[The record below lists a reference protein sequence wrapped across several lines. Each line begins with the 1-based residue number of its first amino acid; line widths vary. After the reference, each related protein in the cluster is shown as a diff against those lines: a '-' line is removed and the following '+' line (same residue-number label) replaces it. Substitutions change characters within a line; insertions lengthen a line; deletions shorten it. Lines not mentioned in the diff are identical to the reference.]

1 LKKKDTIILF
11 DLDGTLID
19 STDAILEGFSVAFKR
34 FEYKVPN
41 DELIKAQIGY
51 PLENMFKSL
60 GAKDHHITNL
70 VLEYKN
76 HYRKI
81 NKEKTYLLDGAKEA
95 IIEASKF
102 ATLGIVTTKTA
113 HFSVVLLEN
122 MEIMQYF
129 DTLIGRED
137 VTNPKPHPEPII
149 KALER
154 LNKNIINK
162 DNIWMIGDTP
172 MDMISAKKAN
182 IKSIGLTCGYG
193 LEDDLKIDTDII
205 KDSALEAIRHIRSSI
220 IYS

>member
-19 STDAILEGFSVAFKR
+19 STDAILEGFSVAFKC
-34 FEYKVPN
+34 FDYKVPN
-41 DELIKAQIGY
+41 DDLIKAKIGY
-51 PLENMFKSL
+51 PLEDMFKSL
-60 GAKDHHITNL
+60 GAKEHHITNL

-95 IIEASKF
+95 VIEASKF
-102 ATLGIVTTKTA
+102 AILGIVTTKTA
-113 HFSVVLLEN
+113 HFSVILLEN
-122 MEIMQYF
+122 MGIMQYF
-129 DTLIGRED
+129 DTLVGRED
-137 VTNPKPHPEPII
+137 VINPKPHPEPII

-154 LNKNIINK
+154 LNMNINK

-182 IKSIGLTCGYG
+182 VKSIGLTCGYG
-193 LEDDLKIDTDII
+193 FESDLKRDTDII
-205 KDSALEAIRHIRSSI
+205 KDSAFDAIKYIKSGI
-220 IYS
+220 N